1 MDSFL
6 QDLRYGLRGLLR
18 HPAFAGIAVLTLA
31 LGVGANAAI
40 FSVVNA
46 VLLRPL
52 PWADPDRTVMIW
64 SRWNA
69 FEKTWVSDGEVNDY
83 RRESRTLDE
92 VAVWDQN
99 QVNLTGDAE
108 PERVAAGL
116 VSANLFSTFGVSPM
130 IGRWFTR
137 AETRANGPNV
147 AILGEALW
155 RRRYGADP
163 SIVGRT
169 ILVNGT
175 STEVVGVMP
184 PDFVL
189 PTDFANP
196 SPSVLWLPLEWD
208 DNSTDHGSHGY
219 FAAGRL
225 SPGATVAQARDELHT
240 IALGWTAR
248 GLYPPQMGYD
258 SIVLTARDEVVG
270 GVRRAIWLLFGA
282 VGFLLLIAC
291 ANVANLLL
299 ARAEARQREMA
310 VRVAL
315 GAGAGRVLRQ
325 LLTESL
331 LLAGVS
337 AAAGLAIAWGGVR
350 VLAWWNPSSVP
361 RVAGAHV
368 DLRVLAFTAAVALV
382 TTLVFSIAPA
392 ARLLG
397 GGLAESTREGSANAT
412 TGERRRRFRSALVI
426 AEMALAV
433 VLLVGAGLMLRTLW
447 SLQHI
452 DLGFAPSGV
461 LTLRVSLPQ
470 ASYKTPDEVV
480 GFYSRLTDQVRALP
494 GVAAAGVARSLPL
507 GSTIG
512 DWGLRIDG
520 YVPPAGSNAKGDWQ
534 IVSAGYLDAMGER
547 LARGRGFTSADTPD
561 SQLVALVNE
570 EMARRYFAGRDPIGG
585 RFTIGGQNRPWVTVV
600 GVVKDVHHNGIA
612 APIKEKFYVPHTQW
626 HKSVGNAN
634 ALRGMTLVVRTAG
647 DPVSLTT
654 PVRAIVRQLDP
665 GLPVADVRT
674 MNDVVGAALS
684 TPRFTSMLLS
694 IFAALALALS
704 AIGIYGVLSYVVSR
718 RTREIGIRVAIG
730 ARPVQVLAMVL
741 RSGVGLALVGI
752 GAGLAMAMAV
762 TRLLAGLLH
771 GVTPLDPAT
780 FAGVGAGLTALAAL
794 ASLVPAWRA
803 SRVDPVIALKSD

>member
-1 MDSFL
+1 
-6 QDLRYGLRGLLR
+6 
-18 HPAFAGIAVLTLA
+18 
-31 LGVGANAAI
+31 
-40 FSVVNA
+40 
-46 VLLRPL
+46 
-52 PWADPDRTVMIW
+52 
-64 SRWNA
+64 
-69 FEKTWVSDGEVNDY
+69 
-83 RRESRTLDE
+83 
-92 VAVWDQN
+92 
-99 QVNLTGDAE
+99 
-108 PERVAAGL
+108 
-116 VSANLFSTFGVSPM
+116 
-130 IGRWFTR
+130 
-137 AETRANGPNV
+137 
-147 AILGEALW
+147 
-155 RRRYGADP
+155 
-163 SIVGRT
+163 
-169 ILVNGT
+169 
-175 STEVVGVMP
+175 
-184 PDFVL
+184 
-189 PTDFANP
+189 
-196 SPSVLWLPLEWD
+196 
-208 DNSTDHGSHGY
+208 
-219 FAAGRL
+219 
-225 SPGATVAQARDELHT
+225 
-240 IALGWTAR
+240 
-248 GLYPPQMGYD
+248 
-258 SIVLTARDEVVG
+258 
-270 GVRRAIWLLFGA
+270 
-282 VGFLLLIAC
+282 
-291 ANVANLLL
+291 
-299 ARAEARQREMA
+299 
-310 VRVAL
+310 
-315 GAGAGRVLRQ
+315 
-325 LLTESL
+325 
-331 LLAGVS
+331 
-337 AAAGLAIAWGGVR
+337 
-350 VLAWWNPSSVP
+350 
-361 RVAGAHV
+361 
-368 DLRVLAFTAAVALV
+368 
-382 TTLVFSIAPA
+382 
-392 ARLLG
+392 
-397 GGLAESTREGSANAT
+397 
-412 TGERRRRFRSALVI
+412 
-426 AEMALAV
+426 MALAV